1 MSMEKIKNENKP
13 LISIVTVVFNAV
25 EDIEKTILSVI
36 NQTYDNVELI
46 IIDGMSVDGTLDLIK
61 KYESKIDYWISEKDD
76 GIYDA
81 MNKGIKAAKGD
92 WINFMNAGD
101 VFFEPKTLDKVG
113 FGMHKESSLIY
124 GNSIINNEVE
134 FSAPLNQL
142 KCGVIMACHQS
153 MFFRFDLK
161 HRSYVYY
168 DLSYKVNADYELVNR
183 LYLAFNSFSKLNQ
196 TIAKYKGEGFSTLF
210 IWQLRR
216 DRYRALYNNYGIIGI
231 IRGLLF
237 RVKKL

>member
-1 MSMEKIKNENKP
+1 MTISKKDHTP
-13 LISIVTVVFNAV
+13 LVSIVTVVFNAKDDV
-25 EDIEKTILSVI
+25 EKTIKSVM
-36 NQTYDNVELI
+36 NQTYNNIEHIV
-46 IIDGMSVDGTLDLIK
+46 IDGSSNDGTVEVIK
-61 KYESKIDYWISEKDD
+61 KYENHIDYWISQEDD

-124 GNSIINNEVE
+124 GNSIINNKVE
-134 FSAPLNQL
+134 FTAPLNQL
-142 KCGVIMACHQS
+142 KYGVIMACHQS
-153 MFFRFDLK
+153 MFFSLDLK

-168 DLSYKVNADYELVNR
+168 DLSYRVNADYELVNR

-196 TIAKYKGEGFSTLF
+196 TIAKYKGDGFSTLF

>member
-1 MSMEKIKNENKP
+1 MTISKKDHTP
-13 LISIVTVVFNAV
+13 LVSIVTVVFNAKDDV
-25 EDIEKTILSVI
+25 EKTIKSVM
-36 NQTYDNVELI
+36 NQTYNNIEHIV
-46 IIDGMSVDGTLDLIK
+46 IDGSSNDGTVEVIK
-61 KYESKIDYWISEKDD
+61 KYENHIDYWISQEDD

-124 GNSIINNEVE
+124 GNSIINNKVE
-134 FSAPLNQL
+134 FAAPLNQL
-142 KCGVIMACHQS
+142 KYGVIMACHQS
-153 MFFRFDLK
+153 MFFSLDIK
-161 HRSYVYY
+161 HRSYVFY
-168 DLSYKVNADYELVNR
+168 DLSYRVNADYELVNR

-196 TIAKYKGEGFSTLF
+196 TIAKYKGDGFSTLF